1 MIESQCRPCTMF
13 MHQLLTLFP
22 PTFSYYDCTLSV
34 SSVMN
39 LFAEHGW
46 QLVSV
51 FHAQVPH
58 TLDAKPSPCDI
69 LVFSHSTNS

>member
-1 MIESQCRPCTMF
+1 MKASASPGNYVCVSSFDSLSTSAS
-13 MHQLLTLFP
+13 
-22 PTFSYYDCTLSV
+22 SYYDCSLSV

-39 LFAEHGW
+39 LFADHGW

-58 TLDAKPSPCDI
+58 TLDALPTPCDI
-69 LVFSHSTNS
+69 MVFSHSTT